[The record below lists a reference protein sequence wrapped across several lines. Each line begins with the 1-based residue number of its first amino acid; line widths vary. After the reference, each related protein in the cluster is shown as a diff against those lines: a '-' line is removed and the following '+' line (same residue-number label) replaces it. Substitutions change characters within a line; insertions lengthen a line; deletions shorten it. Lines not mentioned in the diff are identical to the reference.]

1 MNPRQ
6 PAPIR
11 ALQCIATAS
20 VLAACAA
27 IEVASRAHRGAKD
40 AASLA
45 GTVAGVAATGTRLAA
60 TCAAAGLG
68 LGAWALAEAAH
79 LIRYRLTRCDD
90 CGEPGARSDGRC
102 QVCGDAARG
111 WT

>member
-1 MNPRQ
+1 MTRRDTIPTK
-6 PAPIR
+6 
-11 ALQCIATAS
+11 ALRLLLSAG

-45 GTVAGVAATGTRLAA
+45 CEMGDLAASGTRLAA
-60 TCAAAGLG
+60 TCAAAGFG